1 MTLARDLK
9 SLQDGY
15 DVKEVSLV
23 DMFPNTY
30 HVECVAALYRRESKK
45 WY

>member
-30 HVECVAALYRRESKK
+30 HVETVCVLEKK
-45 WY
+45 